1 MKIINRIIFHL
12 FSFIVLFISAMG
24 LMTLLRVVN
33 LSSEYFAIAEI
44 VKNPINQK
52 IGIAVFI
59 VLIMLS
65 LKGLFFF
72 GKEDEFDDGIE
83 LENDDGRLII
93 TKHTL
98 KNIIDQTVKSFDNIE
113 DNYTKI
119 YIDENSDIS
128 VLETIYVTNDTI
140 IKEVS
145 NSIQIKVKEAV
156 KKSLDVELKVI
167 DIRVRDV
174 VKKKASRQERK

>member
-1 MKIINRIIFHL
+1 MKIINRVILHL
-12 FSFIVLFISAMG
+12 FSFIILFISAMG
-24 LMTLLRVVN
+24 LMTLLRVVS
-33 LSSEYFAIAEI
+33 LSSEYLALAGVLNNI
-44 VKNPINQK
+44 VYRR

-59 VLIMLS
+59 LLIILS

-72 GKEDEFDDGIE
+72 GNEEKYDDGIE

-113 DNYTKI
+113 DSFTKI

-140 IKEVS
+140 IKDLS

-156 KKSLDVELKVI
+156 KKSLDVELKGI

-174 VKKKASRQERK
+174 VKKKASKSERK